1 MFDAISSQA
10 SKLVKLTN
18 RVKKNHSKTKLIT
31 ITSGKGGVGKSTFTA
46 NMAFLLSKRG
56 FRVAV
61 LDADIGLA
69 NMQVLFDLKP
79 QNTLFEYIDGTKTL
93 DEVITKTI
101 YPNVYLIA
109 GRSGY
114 QYSVNKNSFVFSR
127 IVKDVISLNHFDIL
141 LVDTGAGLNEYVKE
155 FLSISENIL
164 AIKKAEYVQGRYDL
178 KDTVK
183 SKRTFLTYFE
193 ELTEEKQ
200 KQDTSNNYGNWFSTL
215 QHLKKIVPKNMTF
228 DEIDENFVKKVQ
240 LYFEKDALTKS
251 ELPLSQNSKYSY
263 FNKFK
268 AALRNAFDNGYLTIN
283 YAAKV
288 KSFEQVESQREY
300 LIFDELQRLAKAE
313 CKYPVLKKAFLFS
326 CLSGLRWSDI
336 NTLIWKEVRDE
347 GDISKV
353 NFRQEKTDGVEYL
366 YISKQARELLGER
379 QDPQERVFKGLKY
392 GMTYNT
398 EIIRWCNRAAVPK
411 HITFHSARHTN
422 AVLLLE
428 NGADI
433 YTVSKRLGHRELRTT
448 QIYAKI
454 VDSKMKET
462 AEIIP
467 ELNIEL

>member
-1 MFDAISSQA
+1 MKISLSQR
-10 SKLVKLTN
+10 KLKDGRISLSIEFY
-18 RVKKNHSKTKLIT
+18 RGSEIT
-31 ITSGKGGVGKSTFTA
+31 DDGKRKHLRNFE
-46 NMAFLLSKRG
+46 N
-56 FRVAV
+56 
-61 LDADIGLA
+61 LD
-69 NMQVLFDLKP
+69 
-79 QNTLFEYIDGTKTL
+79 T
-93 DEVITKTI
+93 
-101 YPNVYLIA
+101 YLIIDPKTA
-109 GRSGY
+109 KEKKE
-114 QYSVNKNSFVFSR
+114 NKEALEFAEN
-127 IVKDVISLNHFDIL
+127 VI
-141 LVDTGAGLNEYVKE
+141 
-155 FLSISENIL
+155 
-164 AIKKAEYVQGRYDL
+164 AIRKAEYAQGRFELKNTAKAKRVFLNFFADL
-178 KDTVK
+178 AEE
-183 SKRTFLTYFE
+183 KRTL
-193 ELTEEKQ
+193 
-200 KQDTSNNYGNWFSTL
+200 DSSNNYGNWYSTY
-215 QHLKKIVPKNMTF
+215 QHLKKVVPKNLTF
-228 DEIDENFVKKVQ
+228 EEIDEYFIKKVRK
-240 LYFEKDALTKS
+240 YFEKDAISKS
-251 ELPLSQNSKYSY
+251 DLPLSQNSKYSY

-283 YAAKV
+283 YAAKI
-288 KSFEQVESQREY
+288 KSFEQAESQREY

-347 GDISKV
+347 GDISRV
-353 NFRQEKTDGVEYL
+353 NFRQEKTEGVEYL

-454 VDSKMKET
+454 VDSKMKEA

>member
-1 MFDAISSQA
+1 M
-10 SKLVKLTN
+10 K
-18 RVKKNHSKTKLIT
+18 
-31 ITSGKGGVGKSTFTA
+31 
-46 NMAFLLSKRG
+46 
-56 FRVAV
+56 
-61 LDADIGLA
+61 
-69 NMQVLFDLKP
+69 
-79 QNTLFEYIDGTKTL
+79 
-93 DEVITKTI
+93 
-101 YPNVYLIA
+101 
-109 GRSGY
+109 
-114 QYSVNKNSFVFSR
+114 
-127 IVKDVISLNHFDIL
+127 ISLNKRKLKDGRISLSIEFYRGSELSGNGKRRHLRSFENLDTYLYSDPKSVAEKKHNKQGLEFAENVLAIRKAEFVQGKFDIRN
-141 LVDTGAGLNEYVKE
+141 TA
-155 FLSISENIL
+155 
-164 AIKKAEYVQGRYDL
+164 
-178 KDTVK
+178 K
-183 SKRTFLTYFE
+183 SKRTFLKFFE
-193 ELTEEKQ
+193 ELTDEKM
-200 KQDTSNNYGNWFSTL
+200 KQDSSNNYGNWFSTF
-215 QHLKKIVPKNMTF
+215 QHLKKIVSPHFTF
-228 DEIDENFVKKVQ
+228 DEIDESFIKKVRA
-240 LYFEKDALTKS
+240 YFDNEALTKS
-251 ELPLSQNSKYSY
+251 NIPLSQNSKYSY

-268 AALRNAFDNGYLTIN
+268 AALRRAFDDGYFSIN
-283 YAAKV
+283 YASKI
-288 KSFEQVESQREY
+288 KSFEQAESQREY
-300 LIFDELQRLAKAE
+300 LTFDELQRLAKAE

>member
-1 MFDAISSQA
+1 MKISLSQR
-10 SKLVKLTN
+10 KLKDGRISLSIEFY
-18 RVKKNHSKTKLIT
+18 RGSEIT
-31 ITSGKGGVGKSTFTA
+31 DDGKRKHLRNFE
-46 NMAFLLSKRG
+46 N
-56 FRVAV
+56 
-61 LDADIGLA
+61 LD
-69 NMQVLFDLKP
+69 
-79 QNTLFEYIDGTKTL
+79 T
-93 DEVITKTI
+93 
-101 YPNVYLIA
+101 YLIIDPKTA
-109 GRSGY
+109 KEKKE
-114 QYSVNKNSFVFSR
+114 NKEALEFAEN
-127 IVKDVISLNHFDIL
+127 VI
-141 LVDTGAGLNEYVKE
+141 
-155 FLSISENIL
+155 
-164 AIKKAEYVQGRYDL
+164 AIRKAEYAQGRFELKNTAKAKRVFLNFFADL
-178 KDTVK
+178 AEE
-183 SKRTFLTYFE
+183 KRTL
-193 ELTEEKQ
+193 
-200 KQDTSNNYGNWFSTL
+200 DSSNNYGNWYSTY
-215 QHLKKIVPKNMTF
+215 QHLKKVVPKNLTF
-228 DEIDENFVKKVQ
+228 EEIDEYFIKKVRK
-240 LYFEKDALTKS
+240 YFEKDAISKS
-251 ELPLSQNSKYSY
+251 DLPLSQNSKYSY

-268 AALRNAFDNGYLTIN
+268 AALRNAFDNGYLTVN
-283 YAAKV
+283 YASKI
-288 KSFEQVESQREY
+288 KSFEQAESQREY

-347 GDISKV
+347 GDISRV
-353 NFRQEKTDGVEYL
+353 NFRQEKTEGVEYL

-454 VDSKMKET
+454 VDSKMKEA

>member
-1 MFDAISSQA
+1 MKISLSQRKLKDGRISLSIEFYRGSEITDNGKRKHLRNFENLDTYLIIDPKTAKEKKENKEALEFAENVIAIRKAEFAQGRFELKNTA
-10 SKLVKLTN
+10 KAK
-18 RVKKNHSKTKLIT
+18 RV
-31 ITSGKGGVGKSTFTA
+31 
-46 NMAFLLSKRG
+46 FLNFFADLAEEKR
-56 FRVAV
+56 
-61 LDADIGLA
+61 
-69 NMQVLFDLKP
+69 
-79 QNTLFEYIDGTKTL
+79 TL
-93 DEVITKTI
+93 D
-101 YPNVYLIA
+101 
-109 GRSGY
+109 S
-114 QYSVNKNSFVFSR
+114 
-127 IVKDVISLNHFDIL
+127 
-141 LVDTGAGLNEYVKE
+141 
-155 FLSISENIL
+155 
-164 AIKKAEYVQGRYDL
+164 
-178 KDTVK
+178 
-183 SKRTFLTYFE
+183 
-193 ELTEEKQ
+193 
-200 KQDTSNNYGNWFSTL
+200 SNNYGNWFSTY
-215 QHLKKIVPKNMTF
+215 QHLKKVVPKNLTF
-228 DEIDENFVKKVQ
+228 EEIDEYFIKKVRK
-240 LYFEKDALTKS
+240 YFEKDAISKS
-251 ELPLSQNSKYSY
+251 DLPLSQNSKYSY

-283 YAAKV
+283 YAAKI
-288 KSFEQVESQREY
+288 KSFEQAESQREY

-347 GDISKV
+347 GDISRV
-353 NFRQEKTDGVEYL
+353 NFRQEKTEGVEYL

-454 VDSKMKET
+454 VDSKMKEA

-467 ELNIEL
+467 ELNIEF